1 MKLVTFQSMEALKTL
16 VNTGVL
22 ETDEKKID
30 LEKYGFSYQWI
41 TKQMERRVLEKGNVQ
56 FPLWCWVKFKKGIC
70 PPKHRGSA
78 VSGFDVK
85 ITFHK
90 PEDEVFITDYRRY
103 SFILNN
109 IYIPKSIADQENFQ
123 KELDSHGVTSEDL
136 RVVARPDKYG
146 TCRND
151 TAFLAACQKIGDSF
165 ERCITKDSD
174 TLQGCVWRIY
184 LSEVESIELLHDSN
198 YSYGTFN
205 YKRKDGTRF
214 DWVEDFYK
222 LLK

>member
-16 VNTGVL
+16 INTGVL
-22 ETDEKKID
+22 ETDENKID
-30 LEKYGFSYQWI
+30 LNKYGFSYHWI
-41 TKQMERRVLEKGNVQ
+41 TRQMEQRVSEKREAR
-56 FPLWCWVKFKKGIC
+56 FPLWCWVKFKRGIC
-70 PPKHRGSA
+70 PPKHRGGA

-90 PEDEVFITDYRRY
+90 PESKVFITDYRRY

-109 IYIPKSIADQENFQ
+109 TYIPKSIADKESFQ
-123 KELDSHGVTSEDL
+123 KELDSHGITDENIKA
-136 RVVARPDKYG
+136 VARPDKYS

-151 TAFLAACQKIGDSF
+151 TIFLAACQKIRDSF
-165 ERCITKDSD
+165 ERCITQDSD
-174 TLQGCVWRIY
+174 ILQGCVWRIY
-184 LSEVESIELLHDSN
+184 LSEVESIELLNDPH

>member
-30 LEKYGFSYQWI
+30 LEKYGFAYYWI
-41 TKQMERRVLEKGNVQ
+41 TKQMEQYVSGKGDAS
-56 FPLWCWVKFKKGIC
+56 FPLWCWVQFKRGIC
-70 PPKHRGSA
+70 PPKHRGKA

-90 PEDEVFITDYRRY
+90 RESEVFVTDYRRY
-103 SFILNN
+103 SFVLNN
-109 IYIPKSIADQENFQ
+109 TYIPESIDDRDRFQ
-123 KELDSHGVTSEDL
+123 KEMESQGITSEDL
-136 RVVARPDKYG
+136 KAVARPDNYRDR
-146 TCRND
+146 RND
-151 TAFLAACQKIGDSF
+151 AAFLVACQKIRDSF

-184 LSEVESIELLHDSN
+184 LEDVESIELLNDPHHT
-198 YSYGTFN
+198 YGTFN

-214 DWVEDFYK
+214 DWIEDYYK